1 MRLTNVT
8 PLPSGGENNQ
18 LVEPVTYMY
27 LYVLC
32 TSPVLG
38 QDTDKIVMEL
48 GRFEDWLANRHL
60 TRHWLQSL
68 HRFNFRKVWESELT
82 KSLIFG

>member
-1 MRLTNVT
+1 MCLTNVT
-8 PLPSGGENNQ
+8 PLPSGGRHREALENNQ

-48 GRFEDWLANRHL
+48 GRFED
-60 TRHWLQSL
+60 
-68 HRFNFRKVWESELT
+68 
-82 KSLIFG
+82 